1 MQSKKG
7 TVIEILCNTGIGIV
21 GSWLITFTVMHLKLS
36 PVVAAT
42 LICILCTIWSIVRGY
57 CIRRYFNKKQ
67 I

>member
-7 TVIEILCNTGIGIV
+7 TMIEIAFNTGIGLV
-21 GSWLITFTVMHLKLS
+21 GSWLITYSVMHLDLD

-42 LICILCTIWSIVRGY
+42 IVCVACTIWSIVRGY
-57 CIRRYFNKKQ
+57 CIRRYFNSKQ